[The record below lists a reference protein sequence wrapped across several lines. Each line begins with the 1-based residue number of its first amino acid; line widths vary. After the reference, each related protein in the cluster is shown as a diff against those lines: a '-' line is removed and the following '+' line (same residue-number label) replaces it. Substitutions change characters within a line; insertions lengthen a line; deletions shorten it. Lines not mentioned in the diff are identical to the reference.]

1 MTDIENIILWAISKW
16 NKSVYCNQWWGGNG
30 CQGFYIKQMMWGREQ
45 DSGETEREKEC
56 ERQSIGGNEG

>member
-1 MTDIENIILWAISKW
+1 MWIE
-16 NKSVYCNQWWGGNG
+16 SVYCDQWWGPGNG
-30 CQGFYIKQMMWGREQ
+30 CQGFYIKQMIWGREQ